1 MRKTL
6 AALSVAALSTAALS
20 VGLAAPANAE
30 LYGIDDL
37 GSTGH
42 GSDLLAVSIRN
53 APKRLIVKTFHENLR
68 PDPKSGSAGS
78 VFIDTDPMNKG
89 PEYVFVGGFF
99 EGTDY
104 QLLHTEG
111 FRHSTW
117 GDPVDGSY
125 SMNVDYVADTV
136 TFRMSR
142 AAIGKAGKVRIAVRV
157 SGTRNDGTS
166 DGLTDWLGEPRSFTP
181 WIAKG

>member
-1 MRKTL
+1 MFKKI
-6 AALSVAALSTAALS
+6 AALSVVAVTL
-20 VGLAAPANAE
+20 GLAAPANAE

-53 APKRLIVKTFHENLR
+53 APKKLVITTTHENLR
-68 PDPKSGSAGS
+68 KDPKSGSSGA
-78 VFIDTDPMNKG
+78 VFIDTDPTNRG

-104 QLLHTEG
+104 SLLHTDG
-111 FRHSTW
+111 FHHSTW
-117 GDPVDGSY
+117 GEPVEGTY
-125 SMNVDYVADTV
+125 SMAIDYVADTV

-142 AAIGKAGKVRIAVRV
+142 AAIGKAGKVRVAVRV

-166 DGLTDWLGEPRSFTP
+166 NGLTDWLGEPRSFTP

>member
-1 MRKTL
+1 MFKKI
-6 AALSVAALSTAALS
+6 AALSVVAVTL
-20 VGLAAPANAE
+20 GLAAPANAE

-53 APKRLIVKTFHENLR
+53 APKKLVIKTTHENLR
-68 PDPKSGSAGS
+68 KDPKSGSSGA
-78 VFIDTDPMNKG
+78 VFIDTNPMNKG

-104 QLLHTEG
+104 SLLHTDG
-111 FRHSTW
+111 FHHSTW
-117 GDPVDGSY
+117 GEPVGGTY
-125 SMNVDYVADTV
+125 SMAIDYVADTV

-142 AAIGKAGKVRIAVRV
+142 AAIGKAGKVRVAVRV

-166 DGLTDWLGEPRSFTP
+166 NGLTDWLGEPRSFTP